1 MRDVNRWRERNLLH
15 YGGLAILLAA
25 TALACTKPSATISG
39 RTNSP
44 TRRLWCHAGPGIA
57 VNTRYDLHFAQVHV
71 SYLGSS
77 GTELFGDLLVDL
89 TVTPATASA
98 GPDGRALPPG
108 SCAYADA
115 PMTSAEPRRLR
126 WHGALRPGI
135 ALTWH
140 TADGATSTPA
150 VSSVFDPLGRTEP
163 YGMWADLAPGE
174 GSGEQAITAFSID
187 PW

>member
-1 MRDVNRWRERNLLH
+1 MIQR
-15 YGGLAILLAA
+15 LAFLLAA
-25 TALACTKPSATISG
+25 TTLACTKPPATISD
-39 RTNSP
+39 RKNAS

-57 VNTRYDLHFAQVHV
+57 VNSRYDLHFAQVHV
-71 SYLGSS
+71 SYLGYS

-89 TVTPATASA
+89 TVTPATVPA

-115 PMTSAEPRRLR
+115 LMASAEPRRLR

-135 ALTWH
+135 ALTWQ
-140 TADGATSTPA
+140 TANGATSTPT
-150 VSSVFDPLGRTEP
+150 VSSVFDPLGRMEP
-163 YGMWADLAPGE
+163 YSMWADLAPGE
-174 GSGEQAITAFSID
+174 GATEQAITAFSID

>member
-1 MRDVNRWRERNLLH
+1 MRDMNRWH
-15 YGGLAILLAA
+15 QGGLALLLAA
-25 TALACTKPSATISG
+25 TSFACTKPPA
-39 RTNSP
+39 TNSGGTNTP

-57 VNTRYDLHFAQVHV
+57 VTTRYDLHFGQVRV
-71 SYLGSS
+71 SYRGDS

-89 TVTPATASA
+89 TVTPATVSA
-98 GPDGRALPPG
+98 GPDGRQLPPG

-140 TADGATSTPA
+140 TANGATSEA
-150 VSSVFDPLGRTEP
+150 SVSSVFDPLGRTEP
-163 YGMWADLAPGE
+163 YVMWADLAPGE
-174 GSGEQAITAFSID
+174 APAEQAITAFSID
-187 PW
+187 RW